1 MNALLAGQVC
11 IVGARERDLEGM
23 LTAVGLRPTAI
34 GVADLAALALPGGRP
49 AAVLVIDVRGSRQ
62 FPAALPDL
70 KRAHPQTAIVLV
82 AAALETSLMLEAIR
96 CGVTE
101 CLVEPVAPA
110 ELVAAVS
117 RTSEPRQV
125 PSAGQVFGIVG
136 AKGGVGA
143 TTVAVN
149 LAAELARVAPR
160 ETLLVDLHLSHGD
173 AAVMLGAEPRFTVG
187 DALQN
192 IHRLDEAVLR
202 GLVTPTSAGVDLLG
216 SPNTWAVESMLDGTT
231 HLVSVAARLYRYVVL
246 DLPRSGFWAK
256 EAIADLTRVVVVANQ
271 ELSTIRHASRLV
283 AVLQRRYGGEHLS
296 VLVSRFDP
304 QSDIRRQDIEQV
316 IKVPIRHVVP
326 SDYRLALRAQN
337 MGRPL
342 TLENHSRLAASFRDL
357 SRDLAGIPAPPAAAA
372 AGSGLFGRLSGR
384 RS

>member
-1 MNALLAGQVC
+1 MTPLPPGHVC
-11 IVGARERDLEGM
+11 IVGARDRDLEGM
-23 LTAVGLRPTAI
+23 LTAAGLHPTAI
-34 GVADLAALALPGGRP
+34 AATDLAALAQPAGRP
-49 AAVLVIDVRGSRQ
+49 AAVLVVDLRGAGQ
-62 FPAALPDL
+62 LPAGLPDL

-82 AAALETSLMLEAIR
+82 TGALETSLMLEAIR

-101 CLVEPVAPA
+101 CVVEPIKEA

-117 RTSEPRQV
+117 RMSQPRQA

-149 LAAELARVAPR
+149 LAAELARLAPR

-173 AAVMLGAEPRFTVG
+173 AAVMLGAEPRFSVG

-192 IHRLDEAVLR
+192 IHRLDESVLR
-202 GLVTPTSAGVDLLG
+202 GLIMPTDAGIDLLA
-216 SPNTWAVESMLDGTT
+216 SPNTWASDSTLDGVT
-231 HLVSVAARLYRYVVL
+231 HLISLASRLYRYVVL
-246 DLPRSGFWAK
+246 DLPRSGFWAT
-256 EAIADLTRVVVVANQ
+256 EAVADLTKLVVVANQ

-283 AVLQRRYGGEHLS
+283 AGLQRRYSGERLS

-342 TLENHSRLAASFRDL
+342 TLENHSRLAAAFRDL
-357 SRDLAGIPAPPAAAA
+357 SRDLAGIPAPAAAVT
-372 AGSGLFGRLSGR
+372 AGGSLFGRLSGR